1 MNRIKFKDLL
11 ALIERTAF
19 EKATAKIQDWK
30 RYDVIIDA
38 AMDELVDWY
47 DEHTFCGMPV
57 KITDSAPKGKIT
69 LGDFSMYMQEEEG
82 GFIFIDSDF
91 PQVSQLPTELQ
102 DSLDK
107 ALKHRIDALNARWI
121 EQETKRIME
130 DDVFE
135 TDDDPIGE
143 MMRIESMIEG
153 ARLGR
158 EVDAEIMNE
167 CPMIEPEDIVEFC
180 GSCQKPMQLVRPGK
194 YQCVNPDCEYCR

>member
-1 MNRIKFKDLL
+1 MNRVKFKDLL

-121 EQETKRIME
+121 EQETKRIMQE
-130 DDVFE
+130 AKDDGINIVSE
-135 TDDDPIGE
+135 IDDDPIGE
-143 MMRIESMIEG
+143 MMRAESMIEG

-158 EVDAEIMNE
+158 DLDEAIMNHL
-167 CPMIEPEDIVEFC
+167 C
-180 GSCQKPMQLVRPGK
+180 GACGKPMQLVRPGK
-194 YQCVNPDCEYCR
+194 YQCVNPDCRYRR